1 MIQGNNGLPSSHP
14 ASKYAGLFGTVYG
27 GGGFPMEKP
36 PMAPSNGPLGDGK
49 PVIPSG
55 SMLFQTPSP
64 SHSPGTPSSNTG
76 NQNSA
81 SVPAWSGDSLQH
93 HFERDGP
100 SRPENDPTPP
110 SARLPTAS
118 APRGEGL
125 AA

>member
-1 MIQGNNGLPSSHP
+1 MSAG
-14 ASKYAGLFGTVYG
+14 KYAGLFGTIYGGGGSGGGG

-36 PMAPSNGPLGDGK
+36 PMAPSNGPLSDGK
-49 PVIPSG
+49 SVIPSG

-81 SVPAWSGDSLQH
+81 SIPVWTGDSLQH
-93 HFERDGP
+93 HFEREGP
-100 SRPENDPTPP
+100 ATRPENDSTPP
-110 SARLPTAS
+110 TAARLPTAS